1 MTEIQRT
8 GIDPGDARGSGDQT
22 AADDAAYQAALGFL
36 YDRIN
41 YERMTNAGSRYQ
53 FRLKRITELLRQVG
67 LDGFLHADS
76 PRPKVPLVHIAGTKG
91 KGSTA
96 AMVAA
101 ALTEAGLRTGLYSS
115 PHLHCLEER
124 FCVDGQP
131 CSTQQLISLVKRVEP
146 ATARIEQTIGGLSF
160 FELTTAIALMHFD
173 ATRCDAIVLEV
184 GLGGRLDS
192 TNVCSSSVSAIT
204 SIGLDHQHVLGET
217 LSEIA
222 AEKAG
227 ILKPGIPVISGVA
240 DADAAE
246 VVAAQA
252 DDVGSTVFQ
261 LGRDF
266 DFDYEA
272 LPQWGSRI
280 RYRGHRPPLSEAED
294 TTLLIEGK
302 HQARNAALSI
312 AIIDLLRDQ
321 GITVPSEAIRAGLG
335 RLQCAGRVERVS
347 LPKNVLGIVDA
358 AHNHD
363 SIAALCDCLRSRLPN
378 RRIAVVF
385 GTSVDKSAQPMLD
398 LLAEI
403 TDELF
408 LTRFLGNPRF
418 RPPAELTPLVA
429 ERLARNTSVLED
441 PIAACEAALASVTPG
456 GALVICG
463 SFFLA
468 AECRDWLAA
477 KSAS

>member
-1 MTEIQRT
+1 LTETQRT
-8 GIDPGDARGSGDQT
+8 ETQRTEAQRRGDPLQPEDVR
-22 AADDAAYQAALGFL
+22 YQDALGFL

-41 YERMTNAGSRYQ
+41 YERMASGTSRYR
-53 FRLKRITELLRQVG
+53 FRLKRITELLRRMSLEG
-67 LDGFLHADS
+67 YLHADS
-76 PRPKVPLVHIAGTKG
+76 PEPKVPLVHISGTKG

-101 ALTEAGLRTGLYSS
+101 ALSAAGLRTGLYTS
-115 PHLHCLEER
+115 PHLHRLEER

-131 CSTQQLISLVKRVEP
+131 CSSQQLISLVQRVKPVTELVER
-146 ATARIEQTIGGLSF
+146 AIGSLSF

-173 ATRCDAIVLEV
+173 ATKCDAIVMEV

-192 TNVCSSSVSAIT
+192 TNVCSPSVSAIT
-204 SIGLDHQHVLGET
+204 SIGLDHQHVLGDT
-217 LSEIA
+217 LVEIA

-227 ILKPGIPVISGVA
+227 IFKAGVPVVSGVA
-240 DADAAE
+240 DPGAAE
-246 VVAAQA
+246 VVTARAAA
-252 DDVGSTVFQ
+252 SGSALFQ

-266 DFDYEA
+266 NFDCDP
-272 LPQWGSRI
+272 LPQWGSNVQ
-280 RYRGHRPPLSEAED
+280 YHGQRPPLSKHES
-294 TTLLIEGK
+294 TTLLMEGK

-321 GITVPSEAIRAGLG
+321 GIKIPSAAIAAGLG
-335 RLQCAGRVERVS
+335 QLQCAGRIECIA
-347 LPKNVLGIVDA
+347 LPENVLGIVDA

-363 SIAALCDCLRSRLPN
+363 SITALCDCLCDRLPD

-385 GTSVDKSAQPMLD
+385 GTSVDKSAEPMLD
-398 LLAEI
+398 LLADN

-418 RPPAELTPLVA
+418 RPPAELKPLVPA
-429 ERLARNTSVLED
+429 PLAKKTRVMED
-441 PIAACEAALASVTPG
+441 PIEACEAGLASVTPG

-468 AECRDWLAA
+468 AECRGWLAA
-477 KSAS
+477 KSS